1 MPDSEATADVFFNQ
15 SCPVCGRT
23 VRIRVQLLGRRV
35 YCQHCGGGFTALDAS
50 LRAEPPVHD
59 RVDELLA
66 RASRQLEQAA
76 CGADEPP
83 VS

>member
-1 MPDSEATADVFFNQ
+1 MPDHDATTDVFFNQ

-35 YCQHCGGGFTALDAS
+35 YCQHCGGGFTALDAA
-50 LRAEPPVHD
+50 LRAEPTVHE

-66 RASRQLEQAA
+66 RASRQLERAV
-76 CGADEPP
+76 CGSEGPP
-83 VS
+83 VT